1 MEWDSGT
8 TKRLSKNLSYP
19 SALERLHTC
28 FPPAS
33 VLRLWE
39 VGWTLKNSS
48 LGLRIPW
55 DSQIQQGHF
64 VSTDDRWKV
73 SLCICQLWRHRGLTA
88 AAVQTLQDKDGLSKY
103 PWNSSHVEQGCTD
116 VLWKWKVWKG
126 EQRVVPGNDSV
137 GGKSKVSVL
146 GMSQLSC
153 LTSGGR
159 SISVYCLQSCCYKF
173 SIHMRHF
180 IQEMFGQKYCKAIC
194 GKVMN
199 WGVNNFRFFFIWKSN
214 IHSTL
219 DFPILC

>member
-1 MEWDSGT
+1 M
-8 TKRLSKNLSYP
+8 RLS
-19 SALERLHTC
+19 
-28 FPPAS
+28 
-33 VLRLWE
+33 
-39 VGWTLKNSS
+39 
-48 LGLRIPW
+48 
-55 DSQIQQGHF
+55 DSTGTFCVHWWQ
-64 VSTDDRWKV
+64 VKSV
-73 SLCICQLWRHRGLTA
+73 SLYLP
-88 AAVQTLQDKDGLSKY
+88 AVKTPWPDSSSSADTPGQRWALKY